1 MEKKALITGASG
13 EIGGA
18 IAGRLAA
25 EGYELGLC
33 GYSNKEALEKLA
45 DELRSAGKSVQCFY
59 GDAADPSFA
68 VSCAEAFPAPS
79 LLVNAAGIAHF
90 SLLQDM
96 SGEEWRRILAV
107 NLDSV
112 FAFCRAVI
120 PSMLKAGSGRII
132 NISSVWGRVGASMEC
147 AYSASKGGVD
157 ALTRALAKELAPSS
171 IAVNALACGYIDTK
185 MNGHLSG
192 EEKKALAEEIPAG
205 RAGSVTEVAECVSL
219 LAHAPYYL
227 TGQIIGLDGG
237 WY

>member
-1 MEKKALITGASG
+1 MEKTALIIGASG

-18 IAGRLAA
+18 IARKLAE

-33 GYSNKEALEKLA
+33 GYRNTDALDRLA
-45 DELRSAGKSVQCFY
+45 EELRMKDVPVRCFY

-68 VSCAEAFPAPS
+68 DSCAKAYPTPA

-90 SLLQDM
+90 SLLQDL
-96 SGEEWRRILAV
+96 GDEDWQRIQGV

-112 FAFCRAVI
+112 FYFCRAVI
-120 PSMLKAGSGRII
+120 PGMLRRGNGRIL

-147 AYSASKGGVD
+147 AYSASKGAVD
-157 ALTRALAKELAPSS
+157 ALTRSLAKELAPSG
-171 IAVNALACGYIDTK
+171 IAVNALSCGYIDTK
-185 MNGHLSG
+185 MNGHLS
-192 EEKKALAEEIPAG
+192 EDEKKALAEEIPAG

-219 LAHAPYYL
+219 LARAPYYL
-227 TGQIIGLDGG
+227 TGQIIGLDGA